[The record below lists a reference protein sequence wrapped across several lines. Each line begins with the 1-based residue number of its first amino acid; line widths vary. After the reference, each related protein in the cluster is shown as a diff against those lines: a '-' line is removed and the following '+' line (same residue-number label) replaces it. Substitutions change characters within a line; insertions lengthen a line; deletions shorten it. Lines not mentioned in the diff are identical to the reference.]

1 MGIKHT
7 VPASLPTG
15 TVAGKVAGDDW
26 RADHNHVPFEYL
38 IFHMGAT
45 AVYTLTPLTAGTV
58 EPANAPMARFY
69 ADLAQASQ
77 INLAVGQ
84 RIIGG
89 GGTSCFARIQYATNG
104 ATQTT
109 WADAN
114 NTGSGLDLRTG
125 TANTVRTTG
134 WVDLVSGAKI
144 DTNYLRFVIVTVG
157 TVTTAP
163 TLSWA
168 AALFR

>member
-7 VPASLPTG
+7 VPSGLPTG
-15 TVAGKVAGDDW
+15 TVSGKVAGDDW

-38 IFHMGAT
+38 IFHAGT
-45 AVYTLTPLTAGTV
+45 TGVYTLTPLTAGTV
-58 EPANAPMARFY
+58 EPANAPMARFL
-69 ADLAQASQ
+69 ADLSQASQ
-77 INLAVGQ
+77 MRLVIGQ
-84 RIIGG
+84 RIIGA
-89 GGTSCFARIQYATNG
+89 GGTSCAARLQYATNG
-104 ATQTT
+104 ATQTA

-114 NTGSGLDLRTG
+114 NTGTGLNLLTG
-125 TANTVRTTG
+125 TANTVRDSG
-134 WVDLVSGAKI
+134 WVDLVSGAKA
-144 DTNYLRFVIVTVG
+144 DSTYLRLGIVTVG